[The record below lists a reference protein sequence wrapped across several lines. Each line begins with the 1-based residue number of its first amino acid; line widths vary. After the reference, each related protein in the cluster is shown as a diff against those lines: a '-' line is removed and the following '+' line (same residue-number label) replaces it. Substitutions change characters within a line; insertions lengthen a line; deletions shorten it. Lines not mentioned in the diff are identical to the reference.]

1 MKQIQ
6 ILGTGCPKCD
16 KLAELTR
23 EAAASLGGD
32 YEIEKVTE
40 INRITAAGVI
50 MTPAL
55 MVDGTVKVVGKVPDL
70 DEIKKLIG

>member
-1 MKQIQ
+1 MKKLE

-16 KLAELTR
+16 KLAELTT

-32 YEIEKVTE
+32 YEIEKITD

-55 MVDGTVKVVGKVPDL
+55 LVDGVVKVVGKVPAL